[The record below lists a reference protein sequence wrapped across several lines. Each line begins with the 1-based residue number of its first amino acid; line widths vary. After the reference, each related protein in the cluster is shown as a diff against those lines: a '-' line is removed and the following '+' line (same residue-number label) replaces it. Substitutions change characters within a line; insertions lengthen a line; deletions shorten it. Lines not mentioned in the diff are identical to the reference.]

1 MSEKN
6 NPARQFCTAGLALA
20 ALSAMLFAP
29 VPALAQGKYPDKP
42 VRLILP
48 FGAGGVADITT
59 RLVAD
64 KLGEK
69 LGQRF
74 VVENNAGARR
84 DRCGARGDAVAG
96 RWLYACRVLENG
108 TAVSV
113 GLFKSLPFDPVKDF
127 APVSAMG
134 YFDLIFVTNANGPYK
149 TLGDFIKA
157 AKEKPGQLN
166 VGTIAAGSSQ
176 NLGAE
181 LFKSVT
187 GIDVVIVPFKTSGEV
202 LVGLERNDI
211 QMATEFYA
219 ALRGGL
225 DAKKFIPVA
234 LSGTQARRI
243 SAGCSD
249 REGGRC
255 EPKLEVTSW
264 NAIFAPAGTPPDVIA
279 TLNKALN
286 EVLADPEVRRRRWS
300 SASMPAVRR
309 PGDPGAA
316 EGRHREVG
324 RGHPEGRDRETLM
337 SARSTSRS
345 GGSHVQTSAG
355 CHRRALPC
363 VRAGRRIPL
372 CAEAAATRPTMRQRR
387 R

>member
-1 MSEKN
+1 MKVSGFL
-6 NPARQFCTAGLALA
+6 ARCAVAAALA
-20 ALSAMLFAP
+20 VSGGSAF
-29 VPALAQGKYPDKP
+29 AQGKYPDKP

-64 KLGEK
+64 KLGDK

-74 VVENNAGARR
+74 VVENNAGGGGIAAAR
-84 DRCGARGDAVAG
+84 AVMQAPADG
-96 RWLYACRVLENG
+96 YTLAVFSNG

-113 GLFKSLPFDPVKDF
+113 NLFKSLPFDPVKDF

-134 YFDLIFVTNANGPYK
+134 FFDLIFVTNANGPYK

-187 GIDVVIVPFKTSGEV
+187 GLDFVIVPFKTSGEV
-202 LVGLERNDI
+202 LVGLERNDV

-234 LSGTQARRI
+234 TSGVKRGEYLPEAPTAKE
-243 SAGCSD
+243 AGVANF
-249 REGGRC
+249 
-255 EPKLEVTSW
+255 EVSSW
-264 NAIFAPAGTPPDVIA
+264 NAIFAPAGTPPDVVA
-279 TLNKALN
+279 TLNKALL
-286 EVLADPEVRRRRWS
+286 EVLADSEVRKKALDLGIDARGSTPQEIQDRLKADIVKWG
-300 SASMPAVRR
+300 AVI
-309 PGDPGAA
+309 DK
-316 EGRHREVG
+316 
-324 RGHPEGRDRETLM
+324 
-337 SARSTSRS
+337 
-345 GGSHVQTSAG
+345 AG
-355 CHRRALPC
+355 IEKR
-363 VRAGRRIPL
+363 
-372 CAEAAATRPTMRQRR
+372 
-387 R
+387 

>member
-1 MSEKN
+1 MLRSITILRAAAMCGAVLMLSGA
-6 NPARQFCTAGLALA
+6 PA
-20 ALSAMLFAP
+20 
-29 VPALAQGKYPDKP
+29 VAQSKYPDKP
-42 VRLILP
+42 VRVVLP

-74 VVENNAGARR
+74 VVENSPGAGGITAAR
-84 DRCGARGDAVAG
+84 AVLQAPADG
-96 RWLYACRVLENG
+96 YTLAVLSNG

-113 GLFKSLPFDPVKDF
+113 GLFKSLPFDPLKDF

-166 VGTIAAGSSQ
+166 VGTIAAGSTQ

-187 GIDVVIVPFKTSGEV
+187 DLNFVIVPFKTSGDV
-202 LVGLERNDI
+202 LVGLERNDV
-211 QMATEFYA
+211 QMASEFYA

-234 LSGTQARRI
+234 VSGEKRGAYLPDAPTAKE
-243 SAGCSD
+243 AGV
-249 REGGRC
+249 
-255 EPKLEVTSW
+255 PQFEVTSW
-264 NAIFAPAGTPPDVIA
+264 NAIFVKAGTPPEVIK
-279 TLNKALN
+279 TLNTALN
-286 EVLADPEVRRRRWS
+286 EVLSDPEVRKKALELGIDARGSTPQEIQDRLKDDIVKWS
-300 SASMPAVRR
+300 QVI
-309 PGDPGAA
+309 
-316 EGRHREVG
+316 EK
-324 RGHPEGRDRETLM
+324 
-337 SARSTSRS
+337 
-345 GGSHVQTSAG
+345 AG
-355 CHRRALPC
+355 IEKR
-363 VRAGRRIPL
+363 
-372 CAEAAATRPTMRQRR
+372 
-387 R
+387 

>member
-1 MSEKN
+1 MSIHHTAKLLG
-6 NPARQFCTAGLALA
+6 AAIALAGLAAVALA
-20 ALSAMLFAP
+20 PL
-29 VPALAQGKYPDKP
+29 PALAQSDYPNRP
-42 VRLILP
+42 VKIVLP

-74 VVENNAGARR
+74 VVENNAGA
-84 DRCGARGDAVAG
+84 GGIAAARAVLQSPADG
-96 RWLYACRVLENG
+96 YTLAVLSNG

-127 APVSAMG
+127 VPISAMG
-134 YFDLIFVTNANGPYK
+134 YFDLVLVTNATGPYK

-187 GIDVVIVPFKTSGEV
+187 GLNFVIVPFKTSGEV

-234 LSGTQARRI
+234 ISGTKRGEYLPDAPTAKE
-243 SAGCSD
+243 AGVP
-249 REGGRC
+249 RW
-255 EPKLEVTSW
+255 EVTSW
-264 NAIFAPAGTPPDVIA
+264 NAIFAPSGTPPNIVA

-286 EVLADPEVRRRRWS
+286 EVLADPEVKRKALELGIDARGSTPQEIQARLKDDIFKWT
-300 SASMPAVRR
+300 
-309 PGDPGAA
+309 
-316 EGRHREVG
+316 EVI
-324 RGHPEGRDRETLM
+324 E
-337 SARSTSRS
+337 
-345 GGSHVQTSAG
+345 
-355 CHRRALPC
+355 
-363 VRAGRRIPL
+363 RAGIEKR
-372 CAEAAATRPTMRQRR
+372 
-387 R
+387 